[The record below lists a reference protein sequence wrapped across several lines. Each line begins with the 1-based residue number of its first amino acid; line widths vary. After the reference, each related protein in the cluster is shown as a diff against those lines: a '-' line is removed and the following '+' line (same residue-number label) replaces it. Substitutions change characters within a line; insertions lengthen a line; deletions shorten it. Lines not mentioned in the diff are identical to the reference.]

1 MLAGREP
8 TEVVRGRPL
17 LPMLGLFFLRLIRME
32 EARPRLP
39 SEFRL
44 AAFPL
49 LPSELED
56 SRFLSLSMF
65 LNQELTFSLN
75 LLEGE
80 GLTQTTV
87 PVSED

>member
-8 TEVVRGRPL
+8 TEVVLGLP
-17 LPMLGLFFLRLIRME
+17 LPMLGLFSLRLIRME

-44 AAFPL
+44 EAFPL
-49 LPSELED
+49 LLED
-56 SRFLSLSMF
+56 SRFLSLS
-65 LNQELTFSLN
+65 LNQDLTFSLN

>member
-1 MLAGREP
+1 MLAGIDP

-17 LPMLGLFFLRLIRME
+17 PMLGLFSLRLIRIE

-49 LPSELED
+49 LLED
-56 SRFLSLSMF
+56 SRFLSLLSF
-65 LNQELTFSLN
+65 LVNQELTFSLN